1 MRNHFEAKFI
11 LGALLASLSASP
23 AVLAQSQSQTPV
35 QDSSQAAAS
44 AKTRGESDASASS
57 PSFSSA
63 STQPKTQN
71 ASGKEPQMQSQEAPP
86 QESLG
91 EAARRARAQKSAAP
105 AAKVYT
111 EDKVARLS
119 GHGVSVVGDGNQSG
133 DSSDAENAENSE
145 REPSAGGAPKASPA
159 SPQSGNSDEKM
170 WREKARAI
178 HDQMAQIDERISKI
192 QEEIQKYGAVSFD
205 PASGVRQNVI
215 YIEDRNAQIK
225 QLEEQKSK
233 LQGQLESLEEEGR
246 KAGADSGWFR

>member
-1 MRNHFEAKFI
+1 MRYHFEAKFI
-11 LGALLASLSASP
+11 LGALLASLSAAP
-23 AVLAQSQSQTPV
+23 AALAQSQPQSQTST
-35 QDSSQAAAS
+35 QDSSPAAAS
-44 AKTRGESDASASS
+44 AKTQGKSDASASS
-57 PSFSSA
+57 PA
-63 STQPKTQN
+63 SVQPKTQN
-71 ASGKEPQMQSQEAPP
+71 ASGNEPQMQSQEAPP

-105 AAKVYT
+105 AAKVFT
-111 EDKVARLS
+111 EDKVAGLS
-119 GHGVSVVGDGNQSG
+119 GHGVSVVGDGNQPCE
-133 DSSDAENAENSE
+133 SSDSENVENSE
-145 REPSAGGAPKASPA
+145 REPSAGGAPKANPA

-233 LQGQLESLEEEGR
+233 LQGQLDSLEEEGR

>member
-11 LGALLASLSASP
+11 LGALLASLSAAP
-23 AVLAQSQSQTPV
+23 AVLAQSQSQTSA

-44 AKTRGESDASASS
+44 AKTQGHSDASASS
-57 PSFSSA
+57 ST

-71 ASGKEPQMQSQEAPP
+71 ASGNEPQMESQEAPP
-86 QESLG
+86 AESLG

-105 AAKVYT
+105 ATKVYT
-111 EDKVARLS
+111 EDKVAGLS

-145 REPSAGGAPKASPA
+145 REPNGTGPAKANP
-159 SPQSGNSDEKM
+159 PSGNSDEKM

-178 HDQMAQIDERISKI
+178 HDQMAQIDDRISKI

-205 PASGVRQNVI
+205 PATGLRQNVI
-215 YIEDRNAQIK
+215 YVEDRNAQIK
-225 QLEEQKSK
+225 QLEEQKAK
-233 LQGQLESLEEEGR
+233 LQSQLDSLEEEGR

>member
-11 LGALLASLSASP
+11 LGALLASLSAAP
-23 AVLAQSQSQTPV
+23 AALAQSQSQTSA

-44 AKTRGESDASASS
+44 AKTQEHSDASAS
-57 PSFSSA
+57 SSA

-71 ASGKEPQMQSQEAPP
+71 ASGNEPQMQSQEAPP

-91 EAARRARAQKSAAP
+91 EAARKARAQKSTAP

-111 EDKVARLS
+111 EDKVAGLS
-119 GHGVSVVGDGNQSG
+119 GRGVSVVGGGNQSG

-145 REPSAGGAPKASPA
+145 REPSAGGAPKANPSN
-159 SPQSGNSDEKM
+159 PQSGNSDEKM

-192 QEEIQKYGAVSFD
+192 QEELQKYGAVSFD

-233 LQGQLESLEEEGR
+233 LQGQLDSLEEEGR

>member
-1 MRNHFEAKFI
+1 
-11 LGALLASLSASP
+11 
-23 AVLAQSQSQTPV
+23 
-35 QDSSQAAAS
+35 
-44 AKTRGESDASASS
+44 
-57 PSFSSA
+57 
-63 STQPKTQN
+63 
-71 ASGKEPQMQSQEAPP
+71 MQSQEAPP

-178 HDQMAQIDERISKI
+178 HDQMAQIEERISKI

-233 LQGQLESLEEEGR
+233 LQGQLDSLEEEGR
-246 KAGADSGWFR
+246 KAGADSGWLR

>member
-1 MRNHFEAKFI
+1 MRIHFEAKFI
-11 LGALLASLSASP
+11 LGALLALTAAP
-23 AVLAQSQSQTPV
+23 AALAQPQSQTSA
-35 QDSSQAAAS
+35 QDSSQSAAP
-44 AKTRGESDASASS
+44 AKTQGQSDASAS
-57 PSFSSA
+57 SSA

-71 ASGKEPQMQSQEAPP
+71 ASGNEPQMQSQEAPLP
-86 QESLG
+86 ESLG

-119 GHGVSVVGDGNQSG
+119 GRGVSVVGDGNQSG

-145 REPSAGGAPKASPA
+145 REPSAGGTPKANPA
-159 SPQSGNSDEKM
+159 SPQSSNSDEKM

-178 HDQMAQIDERISKI
+178 HDQMTQIDERISKI

-205 PASGVRQNVI
+205 PATGLRQNVI
-215 YIEDRNAQIK
+215 YVEDRNAQIK
-225 QLEEQKSK
+225 QLEEQKAK
-233 LQGQLESLEEEGR
+233 LQSQLDSLEEEGR